1 MAPDGPGSPAVG
13 GAEGPD
19 RRIEAVL
26 LASDRLVATE
36 PVASAAAAL
45 AAAGVPVVSIAP
57 CAHGE
62 PSAAWQAALQRLWDA
77 GVSPGAVLVVHDD
90 QAGLRVGT
98 ATMGPGSAIAPE
110 LSPLEDLGALARLL
124 ATQVELRQRGEPPAV
139 SAPPGWMLTIDGID
153 PDTERARAA
162 QLTCA
167 AGRIGWNGAPS
178 LTESQVTPMVLAAG
192 VYDGQGADTHLLP
205 GPVPGMSP
213 TEASGATRARRV
225 LDLRAGLVHETFEL
239 DGLVTR
245 VVRFASLAR
254 PGLLVRRAEWT
265 RACPPPTR
273 PLAAPVGELVTDG
286 GTTAGTTWQRTRS
299 GTLGGGIVAAAVT
312 TRRFPDAAADG
323 DPTVE
328 DQFTAYVAGP
338 SAPPEPEHA
347 ASLAR
352 QAGELGFDHLL
363 AEHRQQWAHRWAD
376 ADVVIEGDGELQLAT
391 RFALFHLMSS
401 VSDDGEAA
409 VGARGLTGTGYR
421 GHVFWDA
428 DVFVLP
434 FLAATHP
441 PSARAMLEYRVRRLP
456 AALATARSLGRRG
469 ARFPWESAHD
479 GRDVTPRSARDRAGR
494 FVSIR
499 TGQLEEHIV
508 ADVAWAADTY
518 VAWTGDVDFQ
528 RGPGLELL
536 VETARYWASRVR
548 IDPDGDA
555 HIDGVIGPDEYH
567 ECVDDNAFTNVM
579 ARWNLRRAA
588 ELVEAVSPER
598 DVGITSEERHR
609 WRDLA
614 EALVDG
620 FDPDT
625 GIYEQFRGFHDLEPL
640 VMAEIAPR
648 RPIAADLLLGPE
660 RVHRAQ
666 VIKQA
671 DVLMLHHLVPD
682 ELRPGTLEPNLRFYE
697 PRTAHGS
704 SLSPA
709 IHAALFARAG
719 DLQQAYEGLRVAS
732 RIDLDD
738 LTATTGGGLHIATM
752 GGLWQTLV
760 QGFAGMRPRDGRLQV
775 DPLLPP
781 QWSGLEITAR
791 FHGSRVT
798 VRCTGEDLRISAERP
813 IDVLVGGEP
822 RRVGPEGRSF
832 RRQGRAWEASR

>member
-1 MAPDGPGSPAVG
+1 MG

-19 RRIEAVL
+19 RRVEAVL

-45 AAAGVPVVSIAP
+45 AAAGVPVVSIP
-57 CAHGE
+57 PLPHGE
-62 PSAAWQAALQRLWDA
+62 PSAAWQAALQRLWDT
-77 GVSPGAVLVVHDD
+77 GVSPGAVLVVTQDD

-98 ATMGPGSAIAPE
+98 ATMGPGSATAAE

-124 ATQVELRQRGEPPAV
+124 ATQVELRQRGEPPAA

-162 QLTCA
+162 QLTTA

-178 LTESQVTPMVLAAG
+178 LTESQVTPMVLATG

-205 GPVPGMSP
+205 GPVPGVSP
-213 TEASGATRARRV
+213 TEASGATRALRM
-225 LDLRAGLVHETFEL
+225 LDLRGGLVHETFEL

-265 RACPPPTR
+265 RACPPPAR
-273 PLAAPVGELVTDG
+273 PLAAPVGELVTDE
-286 GTTAGTTWQRTRS
+286 GTTAGSTWQRTRS
-299 GTLGGGIVAAAVT
+299 GTLGGGIVAAVAT
-312 TRRFPDAAADG
+312 ARWPSG
-323 DPTVE
+323 DPASGTPPGDRPIVE

-352 QAGELGFDHLL
+352 QAEGLGFDHLL

-494 FVSIR
+494 FVAIR

-528 RGPGLELL
+528 RGPGLDLL

-548 IDPDGDA
+548 IDDGGA

-588 ELVEAVSPER
+588 ELVEAVSTER
-598 DVGITSEERHR
+598 DVGVSSEEWHR

-660 RVHRAQ
+660 RVRQAQ

-813 IDVLVGGEP
+813 IEVLVGGEP
-822 RRVGPEGRSF
+822 RRTGPEGRSF
-832 RRQGRAWEASR
+832 RRQGGAWEASR